1 MGKGWA
7 ASRCPPAL
15 AALCYPSPLMSEP
28 SDKRY
33 VLLVASLASF
43 QAAFMGSSVNI
54 ALPTI
59 GKEFQMSA
67 VAMGWIA
74 TSYLLAAA
82 VGLLPFGRLADL
94 HGRRRTFAVGMA
106 TYALGSLLCA
116 LARSSAA
123 LIAFRVLQGI
133 GAAMLFS
140 TSTALVASAFPREER
155 GRALGWNVAAVYT
168 GLSLG
173 PVLGGVLTHR
183 LGWRSL
189 FLVNLPL
196 GALLL
201 ALILWKVRQEWA
213 EFRGERFD
221 WPGALIYGAGVV
233 ALMAG
238 FGELPD
244 PLGFLLVLLG
254 AAGLAGFGLWEL
266 RSPSPLVDLRVFRA
280 NRTFTLSNLA
290 ALINYA
296 ATSAVAF
303 LVSLYLQYN
312 RGLGPEAAGLVLVAQ
327 PILMTLSSPLAGRL
341 SDRIQPRIVASIGMG
356 MTVVALAFLAFLRAE
371 TPLPLVAA
379 LLALLGL
386 SFGLFSS
393 PNTNAVMSAVGS
405 RLYGVASGTLATMRA
420 MGQMASM
427 GVAMLLLAL
436 FLGEVPITEVNAPR
450 FLESAR
456 VAFAVFSA
464 LCLVGVFAS
473 LSRGNLADRAS
484 PGKED

>member
-1 MGKGWA
+1 
-7 ASRCPPAL
+7 
-15 AALCYPSPLMSEP
+15 MSEP
-28 SDKRY
+28 SNNRW
-33 VLLVASLASF
+33 VLVVASLGSF
-43 QAAFMGSSVNI
+43 QAALMGSAVNI
-54 ALPTI
+54 ALPAI
-59 GKEFQMSA
+59 GQEFQMSA

-74 TSYLLAAA
+74 TAYLLAAA
-82 VGLLPFGRLADL
+82 VGLLPVGRFADL
-94 HGRRRTFAVGMA
+94 HGRRRTFAAGVA
-106 TYALGSLLCA
+106 TYAVGSLLCA
-116 LARSSAA
+116 LSRSSGA

-189 FLVNLPL
+189 FFANLPL
-196 GALLL
+196 VALLL
-201 ALILWKVRQEWA
+201 LLLLWKVRQEWA

-221 WPGALIYGAGVV
+221 LLGAVIYGAGVV

-238 FGELPD
+238 LGELPD
-244 PLGFLLVLLG
+244 TLGFFLILLG
-254 AAGLAGFGLWEL
+254 AAGLVGFGFWEL
-266 RSPSPLVDLRVFRA
+266 RSRSPLVDLAIFRA
-280 NRTFTLSNLA
+280 NRAFTFSNLA

-296 ATSAVAF
+296 ATAAVAF
-303 LVSLYLQYN
+303 LMSLYLQYN

-327 PILMTLSSPLAGRL
+327 PVLQTLFSPLAGRL
-341 SDRIQPRIVASIGMG
+341 SDRIQPRIVASVGMG
-356 MTVVALAFLAFLRAE
+356 MTVVALAFLAFLGVE
-371 TPLPLVAA
+371 TPLPLVVAA
-379 LLALLGL
+379 LALLGL

-393 PNTNAVMSAVGS
+393 PNTNAVMSAVGP

-427 GVAMLLLAL
+427 GVAMLFLAL
-436 FLGEVPITEVNAPR
+436 FLGKVPITQANAPR
-450 FLESAR
+450 FLASAR
-456 VAFAVFSA
+456 VAFAVFSV
-464 LCLVGVFAS
+464 LCMVGVFAS
-473 LSRGNLADRAS
+473 LARGNLAGRAV